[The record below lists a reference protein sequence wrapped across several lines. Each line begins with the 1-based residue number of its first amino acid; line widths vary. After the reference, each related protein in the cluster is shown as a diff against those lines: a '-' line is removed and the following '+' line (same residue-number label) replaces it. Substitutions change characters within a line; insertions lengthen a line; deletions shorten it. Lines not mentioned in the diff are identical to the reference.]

1 MISLLSSFA
10 NLMQNWN
17 PLLVVIIV
25 EIFGNMIMVYLSVNE
40 QARMR
45 KMLEERILQ
54 QETAHG
60 EILQELKF
68 LEGRFR
74 A

>member
-10 NLMQNWN
+10 SLMQNWN

-40 QARMR
+40 QSRMR

-54 QETAHG
+54 QETALG

-68 LEGRFR
+68 LEGRMR

>member
-68 LEGRFR
+68 LEGRMR
-74 A
+74 T